1 MAKKRTTRKAKAS
14 SKAAGRSSAK
24 KKAAAKRTSAK
35 KGAAKKPTAKKKA
48 TRKKTVAKKSVTK
61 KAAAKKAAKKTARKP
76 AKKTTPT
83 KKAKASS
90 TKSASRKVVKKT
102 GKKVAA
108 KKTAK
113 LSAAKQAG
121 AKKPAAPKAAG
132 KAKAKQSSKAHP
144 ANVAKPLIYEPKT
157 PQHDLAEL
165 TSLPPEK
172 QCKTSAG
179 AGLNARDLEQFRQL
193 LLDKRAELRGDVTA
207 MRSQAF
213 GTSEQVGDE
222 SRMPLHMAD
231 LGSDNF
237 EHELTLALVEGE
249 QVILRE
255 IEEALE
261 RIKNRTYGICLATG
275 RPIGK
280 KRLTAKPWAK
290 YCYEYT
296 LAQERGAR

>member
-1 MAKKRTTRKAKAS
+1 VAKKRTTRKAKPAS
-14 SKAAGRSSAK
+14 KQAARSTAKK
-24 KKAAAKRTSAK
+24 KKAAKRATAK
-35 KGAAKKPTAKKKA
+35 KAATKKTTSKTKDAAKKATAKK
-48 TRKKTVAKKSVTK
+48 TVTK
-61 KAAAKKAAKKTARKP
+61 KKAAKKAAKKSTRK
-76 AKKTTPT
+76 AAT
-83 KKAKASS
+83 KKVSS
-90 TKSASRKVVKKT
+90 SKKPQSASAKSTASKK
-102 GKKVAA
+102 AA
-108 KKTAK
+108 KKTAARK
-113 LSAAKQAG
+113 TVAAKKPPAKRVAAKQTSPA
-121 AKKPAAPKAAG
+121 KPATPKAAG
-132 KAKAKQSSKAHP
+132 KAKP
-144 ANVAKPLIYEPKT
+144 KPKPPIYEPKT
-157 PQHDLAEL
+157 PHHDLAEL

-172 QCKTSAG
+172 QCKTSAD
-179 AGLNARDLEQFRQL
+179 AGLNTRDLEHFRRL

-213 GTSEQVGDE
+213 GSSEQVGDE

-261 RIKNRTYGICLATG
+261 RIKNRTFGICLGTG

>member
-1 MAKKRTTRKAKAS
+1 VAKKRTTRKAKPAS
-14 SKAAGRSSAK
+14 KQAARSTAKK
-24 KKAAAKRTSAK
+24 KKAAKRATAK
-35 KGAAKKPTAKKKA
+35 KAATKKTTSKTKDAAKKATAKK
-48 TRKKTVAKKSVTK
+48 TVTK
-61 KAAAKKAAKKTARKP
+61 KKAAKKAAKKSTRK
-76 AKKTTPT
+76 AAT
-83 KKAKASS
+83 KKVSS
-90 TKSASRKVVKKT
+90 SKKPQSASAKSTASKK
-102 GKKVAA
+102 AA
-108 KKTAK
+108 KKTATRK
-113 LSAAKQAG
+113 TVAAKKPPAKRVAAKQTSPA
-121 AKKPAAPKAAG
+121 KPATPKAAG
-132 KAKAKQSSKAHP
+132 KAKP
-144 ANVAKPLIYEPKT
+144 KPKPPIYEPKT
-157 PQHDLAEL
+157 PHHDLAEL

-172 QCKTSAG
+172 QCKTSAD
-179 AGLNARDLEQFRQL
+179 AGLNTRDLEHFRRL

-213 GTSEQVGDE
+213 GSSEQVGDE

-261 RIKNRTYGICLATG
+261 RIKNRTFGICLGTG